1 MKKML
6 MVVVCV
12 LVLPALAGA
21 DLTIKEATTVK
32 GFMGIW
38 TSKGMETSYIKGDK
52 FRSESEVE
60 RSGFVNPP
68 AIKDPPPRIVIY
80 RLDKDLLWRVNLKD
94 ETYAEESLTEKAE
107 AKSERIKFKI
117 ADIKVES
124 TGETK
129 EIIGRTCSG
138 VKADVTFEVDEG
150 EGAVSETVELL
161 FWMTED
167 AEGLEEMRAF
177 WDQSVRLSQGRDQDL
192 PLPGVLAKLWEDVE
206 EFKGVPLGME
216 MAMESPLDEEERAR
230 LKESVAEMLKSH
242 PDEKG
247 NVGSEAS
254 EEQIKIIR
262 EVVSVS
268 DEKLD
273 DSLFEIP
280 EGFKKASRI
289 RIW

>member
-1 MKKML
+1 
-6 MVVVCV
+6 MVVLCV

-21 DLTIKEATTVK
+21 DLTVKEATTVK

-38 TSKGMETSYIKGDK
+38 TSKGEETSYIKGDK
-52 FRSESEVE
+52 FRSESDVE
-60 RSGFVNPP
+60 RSGFVNPSP
-68 AIKDPPPRIVIY
+68 IKDPPPRIVIY

-94 ETYAEESLTEKAE
+94 KTYAEESLTEKTE
-107 AKSERIKFKI
+107 AKRERIRYEI

-129 EIIGRTCSG
+129 EIIGRVCKG
-138 VKADVTFEVDEG
+138 VSAEVTFEVDEG
-150 EGAVSETVELL
+150 EGAVPQTVELL

-167 AEGLEEMRAF
+167 AEGLEGMRAF
-177 WDQSVRLSQGRDQDL
+177 WDQSVRLSQGRDQDV
-192 PLPGVLAKLWEDVE
+192 PLAGVLAKLWEDIE

-216 MAMESPLDEEERAR
+216 MVMESPLDEEEKAR
-230 LKESVAEMLKSH
+230 LKENVAEMLKSR
-242 PDEKG
+242 PDKEV

-254 EEQIKIIR
+254 EEHMRIIR
-262 EVVSVS
+262 EVVSIS